1 MPNVE
6 KWLHHCYHQLYITNL
21 VLKLEHFI
29 WNTFT
34 FVLSILYFYDLL
46 HIYSLSDNILD
57 LMYVLKN
64 YTAA

>member
-1 MPNVE
+1 MT
-6 KWLHHCYHQLYITNL
+6 HCCYHQQYITNL
-21 VLKLEHFI
+21 VLKFEHFI

-46 HIYSLSDNILD
+46 HIYSHYDNILD

-64 YTAA
+64 YTDA